1 MVAMMPNM
9 TSRGTTRGSST
20 PFSIFN
26 FMNELGSHIL
36 DTYLIV
42 LIAMDGIIQ
51 GNLVVKEKNLIEC
64 MHFAIIDMYNEN
76 MLLSLQSCLQVTIKT
91 ALHRFAALN

>member
-1 MVAMMPNM
+1 MLKGEVITMMPNM
-9 TSRGTTRGSST
+9 TSRGTTRSSST

-51 GNLVVKEKNLIEC
+51 GNLVVKEKNLIESL
-64 MHFAIIDMYNEN
+64 HFAIIDMYNEN
-76 MLLSLQSCLQVTIKT
+76 MLLSL
-91 ALHRFAALN
+91 